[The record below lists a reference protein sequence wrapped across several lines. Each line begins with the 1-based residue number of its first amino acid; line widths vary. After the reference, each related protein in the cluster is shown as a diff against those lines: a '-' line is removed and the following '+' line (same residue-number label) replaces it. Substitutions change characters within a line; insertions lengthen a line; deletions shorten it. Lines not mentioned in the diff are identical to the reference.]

1 MATTDRATPA
11 TIDPAEP
18 GSAVRLFDQDP
29 TREHPAE
36 IVLGELLRIRAMDLP
51 DGRTYRLREDLML
64 CILGSKVASGDVLV
78 PSDLTLS
85 EFLRLTEQMS
95 FNDMYLVGH
104 DRALAEDAAAQAAAS
119 ARLAPTNGS
128 AAASA
133 ASPA

>member
-1 MATTDRATPA
+1 MATTKRAAPA
-11 TIDPAEP
+11 AIDPAEP
-18 GSAVRLFDQDP
+18 GSAVRLFEQDP

-36 IVLGELLRIRAMDLP
+36 IVLGEFLRIRAIDLP
-51 DGRTYRLREDLML
+51 DGRTYHLREDLTL
-64 CILGSKVASGDVLV
+64 CILGSGNASGDVPV

-85 EFLRLTEQMS
+85 EFLRLTERMS

-104 DRALAEDAAAQAAAS
+104 DRALAEYAAAQAAAPS
-119 ARLAPTNGS
+119 RLTPTNGS

>member
-1 MATTDRATPA
+1 MATTRRATRTA
-11 TIDPAEP
+11 IDPAES
-18 GSAVRLFDQDP
+18 GSAVRLFEQDP

-51 DGRTYRLREDLML
+51 DGRTYHLREDLTL
-64 CILGSKVASGDVLV
+64 RLLGAGEANKGVLL

-95 FNDMYLVGH
+95 FKDMYLVGQ
-104 DRALAEDAAAQAAAS
+104 DRALAEDAAALAADRS
-119 ARLAPTNGS
+119 GLTPTNGS
-128 AAASA
+128 VAASA